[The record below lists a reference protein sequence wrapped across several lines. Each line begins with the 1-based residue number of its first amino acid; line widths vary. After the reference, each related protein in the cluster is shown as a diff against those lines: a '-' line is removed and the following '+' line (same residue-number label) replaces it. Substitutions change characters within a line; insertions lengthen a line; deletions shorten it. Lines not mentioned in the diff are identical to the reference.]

1 MKNFPFILINKKFLD
16 SLLKRNAD
24 NEFDIQSAAKFVK
37 EIEQGNLDVL
47 YEGEENTNQNVQ
59 NTLAFSLISMRDQ
72 MKRIAQQEKEIKW
85 ITEGLAMFVEILRSN
100 HNLSELSDNIIR
112 ILVKYLGA
120 NQGALF
126 IIHDEDPE
134 DIHLR
139 LASCYDYDRKKFF
152 DQRINPGE
160 GLSGQVLLE
169 GASLYISEIPQDYIK
184 ITSGLGEARPTNIL
198 IVPLAVNNQ
207 VLGVVEIASFKK
219 MLPYQIEFVE
229 KLSESIASTIAS
241 VKVNEQTRNLL
252 RETQM
257 QAEHMRTQEEEMRQN
272 MEELATTQEEMV
284 RNQKLTEE
292 ILERERELSI
302 EAEKNREMLSKLM
315 MIAKSKNIQDGNLE
329 GSLKEIT
336 IVLVDVLQI
345 NQASIWSYD
354 ERTGKIHL
362 ENLFMHSKMEYV
374 SGQELS
380 VNEFPIYLKLLE
392 KGQSIV
398 IDNTHETNA
407 ITDFHKRHAEF
418 SITKSLLEV
427 PFFINEKLAGIIRCE
442 NHLNVKKW
450 KTLHLEFVKS
460 VSDIIP
466 IAYKTA
472 ESRTLLGESQIQA
485 AHLKAQEEELRQS
498 MEELA
503 SSQEEM
509 RKSMIQLE
517 AMKAELQVRENV
529 FGLTT
534 IMSESD
540 QYGNILMANVK
551 LCEVSKYSKEEL
563 IGKAHNIFRHPD
575 MPKEL
580 FKLFWETIKAGKV
593 FRGIIK
599 NKAKDGS
606 HYWVDATIV
615 PVLDSN
621 GLIIKYIGA
630 RYHITSDRIGV
641 ELYNSQARTLGLAL
655 INSDF

>member
-1 MKNFPFILINKKFLD
+1 MKKFPFVLI
-16 SLLKRNAD
+16 KRKALSRLFKTNAD
-24 NEFDIQSAAKFVK
+24 NEFDIESAARFVK

-47 YEGEENTNQNVQ
+47 YKGEENINRVSQNG
-59 NTLAFSLISMRDQ
+59 LAASLVSMRDQ
-72 MKRIAQQEKEIKW
+72 MKRIAQQENERKW

-100 HNLSELSDNIIR
+100 HNLSELSDDIIR
-112 ILVKYLGA
+112 SLVKYLGA

-126 IIHDEDPE
+126 LTHDEEPK

-139 LASCYDYDRKKFF
+139 LASCYAYDKKKYF

-160 GLSGQVLLE
+160 GLSGQAMLE
-169 GASLYISEIPQDYIK
+169 RATIFMSEIPQDYIK
-184 ITSGLGEARPTNIL
+184 ITSGLGEARPANIL
-198 IVPLAVNNQ
+198 IVPLMVNHL
-207 VLGVVEIASFKK
+207 VFGIVEIASFKNI
-219 MLPYQIEFVE
+219 LPYHIEFVE

-252 RETQM
+252 HETQM
-257 QAEHMRTQEEEMRQN
+257 QAEHMRAQEEEMRQN
-272 MEELATTQEEMV
+272 MEELATTQEEME

-292 ILERERELSI
+292 ILQRERALSL
-302 EAEKNREMLSKLM
+302 EAESNREMLSKLM
-315 MIAKSKNIQDGNLE
+315 MIAKSKSIQDGNLE
-329 GSLKEIT
+329 SSLKEIT
-336 IVLVDVLQI
+336 LVLVDVLQI
-345 NQASIWSYD
+345 NQASIWSYS
-354 ERTGKIHL
+354 ENTGKIHL
-362 ENLFMHSKMEYV
+362 ENLFLHSKMEYV

-380 VNEFPIYLKLLE
+380 VNEFPIYLRTLQ
-392 KGQSIV
+392 KGQTIV
-398 IDNTHETNA
+398 IDNTLENSA

-427 PFFINEKLAGIIRCE
+427 PFYINEKLGGIIRCE
-442 NHLNVKKW
+442 NHFNAKKW
-450 KTLHLEFVKS
+450 TAQHVEFVKS
-460 VSDIIP
+460 IGDIIP
-466 IAYKTA
+466 IAYKTS
-472 ESRTLLGESQIQA
+472 ESRTLLNESQIQA
-485 AHLKAQEEELRQS
+485 ANLKVQEEELRQS

-509 RKSMIQLE
+509 RNSMIQLE
-517 AMKAELQVRENV
+517 AMKAELQVREDV

-540 QYGNILMANVK
+540 KYGNILMANVK

-563 IGKAHNIFRHPD
+563 KGKPHNIFRHPD

-615 PVLDSN
+615 PVFDNS
-621 GLIIKYIGA
+621 GMIVKYVGA
-630 RYHITSDRIGV
+630 RYHITSDKIAE
-641 ELYNSQARTLGLAL
+641 ELYNNQARKLGLVL
-655 INSDF
+655 IKSIS

>member
-1 MKNFPFILINKKFLD
+1 MKNFPFVLIKRKVLN
-16 SLLKRNAD
+16 SLLKTNAD
-24 NEFDIQSAAKFVK
+24 KEFDIRSAAKFVK

-47 YEGEENTNQNVQ
+47 YEEEEKTNQIFQ
-59 NTLAFSLISMRDQ
+59 NALASSLISMRDQ
-72 MKRIAQQEKEIKW
+72 MKRIARQESERKW

-126 IIHDEDPE
+126 LLQDDSPE

-139 LASCYDYDRKKFF
+139 LVSCYAYDRKKYF

-169 GASLYISEIPQDYIK
+169 RASIYMSEVPNDYIK

-198 IVPLAVNNQ
+198 IVPLIVNDQ
-207 VLGVVEIASFKK
+207 VLGVVEIASFKNI
-219 MLPYQIEFVE
+219 LPYQIEFVE

-241 VKVNEQTRNLL
+241 VKINEQTRNLL
-252 RETQM
+252 HETQM
-257 QAEHMRTQEEEMRQN
+257 QAEHMRAQEEEMRQN
-272 MEELATTQEEMV
+272 MEELATTQEEME

-292 ILERERELSI
+292 ILQRERELSL

-329 GSLKEIT
+329 ASLKEIT

-354 ERTGKIHL
+354 ERTAKIHL
-362 ENLFMHSKMEYV
+362 ENLFLHSKMEYV
-374 SGQELS
+374 SGQEFS
-380 VNEFPIYLKLLE
+380 VNEFPIYLKTLE

-398 IDNTHETNA
+398 IDDTLETNA

-418 SITKSLLEV
+418 RITKSLLEV

-442 NHLNVKKW
+442 NHFNVKKW
-450 KTLHLEFVKS
+450 TTQHLEFVKS

-472 ESRTLLGESQIQA
+472 ESKSLLIESQIQA
-485 AHLKAQEEELRQS
+485 ANLKVQEEELRQS

-517 AMKAELQVRENV
+517 AMKAALQVREDV

-540 QYGNILMANVK
+540 QYGNILMANIK
-551 LCEVSKYSKEEL
+551 LCEVAKYSKEEL
-563 IGKAHNIFRHPD
+563 IGKPHNIFRHSD

-599 NKAKDGS
+599 NRAKDGS

-615 PVLDSN
+615 PVLDNN
-621 GLIIKYIGA
+621 GVIVKYIGA
-630 RYHITSDRIGV
+630 RYHIESDKIAE
-641 ELYNSQARTLGLAL
+641 ELYNNQALAYGLAL
-655 INSDF
+655 LNSNV